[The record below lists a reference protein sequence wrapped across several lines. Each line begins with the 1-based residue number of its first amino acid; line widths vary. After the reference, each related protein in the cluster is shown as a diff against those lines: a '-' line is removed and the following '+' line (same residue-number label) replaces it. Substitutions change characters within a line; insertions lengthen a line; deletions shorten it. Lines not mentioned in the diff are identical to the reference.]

1 MRNVFPGWARMWRA
15 RQRGRMSEEMAMH
28 VLMISWEY
36 PPYVVGGMGKH
47 VAELVPAMADLA
59 EEEPD
64 FRLDLLTTR
73 LADGPATESLSH
85 RVRVHRVDVPPMD
98 PQDMFNSVMEANH
111 VLERKAVELAQEDP
125 FDLVHVHDWL
135 VARAGIHL
143 KHRWKAPLVATVH
156 ATERG
161 RHQSHLPT
169 ELSRRINQLEW
180 ELCYEAWRII
190 VCSGY
195 MAGELQG
202 YFSVPSD
209 KMSIIPNAVN
219 PAPLQACPPEEV
231 ERLRRRY
238 APHGERLLFFVGRI
252 TPEKGLQVLLRA
264 MPLIL
269 ARDPHVRLLVAG
281 KNSEQMQGLVDELGI
296 GHAVELLGFISDEER
311 NCLYNAV
318 DAAIFPSIYEPFG
331 IVALEAMAA
340 GCNVI
345 ASSVGGLSEV
355 VRHMNTGITVLANS
369 PESIAWAV
377 EQLFQDPDR
386 ARRLRE
392 EALNHVHNCYA
403 WPLIARATLE
413 LYRTVLEERR
423 RVVW

>member
-1 MRNVFPGWARMWRA
+1 
-15 RQRGRMSEEMAMH
+15 MH

-47 VAELVPAMADLA
+47 VAELVPAMAQVAADN
-59 EEEPD
+59 PN

-73 LADGPATESLSH
+73 LADGPAEERLDSKI
-85 RVRVHRVDVPPMD
+85 RVHRVDVPPMD
-98 PQDMFNSVMEANH
+98 PQDMFNSVMEANQ
-111 VLERKAVELAQEDP
+111 VLERKAIALAEEDP

-135 VARAGIHL
+135 VARVGIHL
-143 KHRWKAPLVATVH
+143 KHRWKVPLIATIH

-169 ELSRRINQLEW
+169 ELSRKINQLEW

-209 KMSIIPNAVN
+209 KVSVIPNAVD
-219 PAPLQACPPEEV
+219 PGPLQACPPEKIEA
-231 ERLRRRY
+231 LRRKY
-238 APHGERLLFFVGRI
+238 APNGEKLLFFVGRI

-269 ARDPHVRLLVAG
+269 QKHPDVKLLVAG
-281 KNSEQMQGLVDELGI
+281 KNSEQMQGMVDELGI
-296 GHAVELLGFISDEER
+296 SHAVELLGFISDEER

-355 VRHMNTGITVLANS
+355 VKHMNTGITVLANN

-377 EQLFQDPDR
+377 DQLFRDPER
-386 ARRLRE
+386 AERLRK
-392 EALNHVHNCYA
+392 EALNQVHTYYA
-403 WPLIARATLE
+403 WPKIAQATLE
-413 LYRTVLEERR
+413 LYRAVLEERKQ
-423 RVVW
+423 VHW

>member
-1 MRNVFPGWARMWRA
+1 MR
-15 RQRGRMSEEMAMH
+15 

-47 VAELVPAMADLA
+47 VAELVPTLA
-59 EEEPD
+59 ELAEAEPG

-73 LADGPATESLSH
+73 LADGPAVEELNG
-85 RVRVHRVDVPPMD
+85 RAWIHRVDVPPMD

-111 VLERKAVELAQEDP
+111 VLERKALELAEAAP
-125 FDLVHVHDWL
+125 FHLVHVHDWL

-143 KHRWKAPLVATVH
+143 KHRWKVPLVATVH

-169 ELSRRINQLEW
+169 ELSRQINQLEW

-219 PAPLQACPPEEV
+219 PAPLQACPPEEIG
-231 ERLRRRY
+231 RLRRRY
-238 APHGERLLFFVGRI
+238 APQGQRLLFFVGRI
-252 TPEKGLQVLLRA
+252 TPEKGLPVLLRA

-269 ARDPHVRLLVAG
+269 AKDPHVRLLVAG

-296 GHAVELLGFISDEER
+296 GHAVELLGFISDEQR

-377 EQLFQDPDR
+377 EQLFQDPER

-413 LYRTVLEERR
+413 LYRTVLEERS